1 MVPRSLS
8 RKVLA
13 IILAAST
20 LITTALTAITFYI
33 DYRSE
38 LGLLDRSFGQ
48 LERLTLGPLSAAV
61 WSFDDEQI
69 IKFLE
74 GIVATGDF
82 VEADLFDLDGTKL
95 QTFHR
100 PHNSERQS
108 FPFQLL
114 LESPSVDKNFKLVL
128 NQGSNQT
135 REVGTLR
142 VKASRI
148 AILQR
153 LMQKLLLTFGLQ
165 AIKTLIISLVI
176 LAIVQ
181 NLLTRHILY
190 VARFLENLRLN
201 SLKSSQLLSLNRN
214 NRYPDEFDS
223 LVTTVN
229 AMVTELSIYQK
240 QNEDRLKEKER
251 EIEVQKMNAINS
263 ARLASLGEMAGGIAH
278 EINNPLAII
287 VGSAQ
292 RLERELEHNN
302 YSQVRKCSTQI
313 RQTCE
318 RISKVVTS
326 LRKLARDGE
335 NSPRTRFSMAKLV
348 QEVLSLCEEKIRQD
362 SITIEVDIQEDIDL
376 VGNEVE
382 VSQVLFNLINNAA
395 DAVRELDRKWI
406 HIVGTRRNGSYIVSV
421 IDSGKGIPPAI
432 AGRIMEPFYTTK
444 EVGKGTGLG
453 LSISLSIAKRHGGD
467 LKLDNNSL
475 HTKFDLYIPE
485 DGTVGS
491 ALVQGLDR
499 PGTIG

>member
-153 LMQKLLLTFGLQ
+153 LMQKLFLTFGLQ

-201 SLKSSQLLSLNRN
+201 SLKS
-214 NRYPDEFDS
+214 
-223 LVTTVN
+223 
-229 AMVTELSIYQK
+229 
-240 QNEDRLKEKER
+240 
-251 EIEVQKMNAINS
+251 
-263 ARLASLGEMAGGIAH
+263 
-278 EINNPLAII
+278 
-287 VGSAQ
+287 
-292 RLERELEHNN
+292 
-302 YSQVRKCSTQI
+302 
-313 RQTCE
+313 
-318 RISKVVTS
+318 
-326 LRKLARDGE
+326 
-335 NSPRTRFSMAKLV
+335 
-348 QEVLSLCEEKIRQD
+348 
-362 SITIEVDIQEDIDL
+362 
-376 VGNEVE
+376 
-382 VSQVLFNLINNAA
+382 
-395 DAVRELDRKWI
+395 
-406 HIVGTRRNGSYIVSV
+406 
-421 IDSGKGIPPAI
+421 
-432 AGRIMEPFYTTK
+432 
-444 EVGKGTGLG
+444 
-453 LSISLSIAKRHGGD
+453 
-467 LKLDNNSL
+467 
-475 HTKFDLYIPE
+475 
-485 DGTVGS
+485 
-491 ALVQGLDR
+491 
-499 PGTIG
+499 

>member
-1 MVPRSLS
+1 MHPRSLS

-20 LITTALTAITFYI
+20 LITTVLTAITFYI
-33 DYRSE
+33 EYRSE

-48 LERLTLGPLSAAV
+48 LERLTLSPLSTAV

-69 IKFLE
+69 TKFLE

-82 VEADLFDLDGTKL
+82 VEAALYDMEGVELF
-95 QTFHR
+95 TFHR
-100 PHNSERQS
+100 PANIERQS
-108 FPFQLL
+108 IPLQFFFDN
-114 LESPSVDKNFKLVL
+114 PSVDRAFKLTL
-128 NQGSNQT
+128 NQGSIPM
-135 REVGTLR
+135 RELGTLR
-142 VKASRI
+142 VKASRV

-153 LMQKLLLTFGLQ
+153 LFQKLLLTFAMQ
-165 AIKTLIISLVI
+165 AVKTLLISLVI

-181 NLLTRHILY
+181 KLLTRHVMY
-190 VARFLENLRLN
+190 VAKFLENLSIQ
-201 SLKSSQLLSLNRN
+201 SLKSPQSLSLGRN

-223 LVTTVN
+223 LVFTVN
-229 AMVTELSIYQK
+229 SMVSELALYQK
-240 QNEDRLKEKER
+240 QNEDRLREKER
-251 EIEVQKMNAINS
+251 EIEIQKMNAINS

-292 RLERELEHNN
+292 RLERELDSSN

-318 RISKVVTS
+318 RIGKVVTS

-335 NSPRTRFSMAKLV
+335 NSPRTRFSVAKLV

-362 SITIEVDIQEDIDL
+362 SIAIEVEFQDDIDIF
-376 VGNEVE
+376 GNEVE

-406 HIVGTRRNGSYIVSV
+406 HIVGTKRQGNYIVSV
-421 IDSGKGIPPAI
+421 IDSGHGIQPAI
-432 AGRIMEPFYTTK
+432 ASRIMEPFFTTK

-453 LSISLSIAKRHGGD
+453 LSISLSIAKRHAGD
-467 LKLDNNSL
+467 LRLDVTSP
-475 HTKFDLYIPE
+475 HTKFDLTLPSVPAAGNI
-485 DGTVGS
+485 
-491 ALVQGLDR
+491 
-499 PGTIG
+499 

>member
-48 LERLTLGPLSAAV
+48 LERLTLGPLSTAV

-69 IKFLE
+69 SKFLE

-82 VEADLFDLDGTKL
+82 VEADLFDMDGTEL
-95 QTFHR
+95 YTFHR
-100 PHNSERQS
+100 PEQNQTPT
-108 FPFQLL
+108 FPLHFFIDK
-114 LESPSVDKNFKLVL
+114 PSVDKTFKLFL
-128 NQGSNQT
+128 NQGTAQV

-142 VKASRI
+142 VKASRL

-153 LMQKLLLTFGLQ
+153 LMRKLILTFALQ
-165 AIKTLIISLVI
+165 AVKTLIISLVI

-181 NLLTRHILY
+181 NLLTKHIMH
-190 VARFLENLRLN
+190 VARYLENLRVN
-201 SLKSSQLLSLNRN
+201 SLKSTQALNLGRN
-214 NRYPDEFDS
+214 NRYPDEFDT

-229 AMVTELSIYQK
+229 AMVSELTVYQK
-240 QNEDRLKEKER
+240 QNEDRLREKER
-251 EIEVQKMNAINS
+251 EIEIQKMNAINS

-292 RLERELEHNN
+292 RLERELDNSN
-302 YSQVRKCSTQI
+302 YSQVRKCSNQI

-318 RISKVVTS
+318 RIGKVVTS

-335 NSPRTRFSMAKLV
+335 NSPRTRFSVAKLV

-362 SITIEVDIQEDIDL
+362 NITIEVDIQEDKDL
-376 VGNEVE
+376 TGNEVE

-395 DAVRELDRKWI
+395 DAVRDLDKKWI
-406 HIVGTRRNGSYIVSV
+406 HIVGARRSGTYVISV
-421 IDSGKGIPPAI
+421 IDSGKGIPVSI
-432 AGRIMEPFYTTK
+432 ATRIMEPFYTTK

-467 LKLDNNSL
+467 LKLDSNSL

-485 DGTVGS
+485 DL
-491 ALVQGLDR
+491 ALV
-499 PGTIG
+499 

>member
-1 MVPRSLS
+1 MLPRSLS

-13 IILAAST
+13 YILTAST
-20 LITTALTAITFYI
+20 LITTALTAITFYF

-48 LERLTLGPLSAAV
+48 LERLTLGPLSNAV

-69 IKFLE
+69 SKFLE

-82 VEADLFDLDGTKL
+82 VEADLFDMDGTEL
-95 QTFHR
+95 YTFHR
-100 PHNSERQS
+100 PDHDQRSN
-108 FPFQLL
+108 FPFEMLV
-114 LESPSVDKNFKLVL
+114 ETPSVDKTFKLMM
-128 NQGSNQT
+128 NQGQNQL

-181 NLLTRHILY
+181 NLLTRHIMH
-190 VARFLENLRLN
+190 VARYLENLRLS
-201 SLKSSQLLSLNRN
+201 SLRFAEPLSLNRH
-214 NRYPDEFDS
+214 NRSPDEFDS
-223 LVTTVN
+223 LVSTVN
-229 AMVTELSIYQK
+229 VMVNELSLYQK
-240 QNEDRLKEKER
+240 QNEDRLQEKER

-292 RLERELEHNN
+292 RLERELDNN
-302 YSQVRKCSTQI
+302 NFSQVRKCSNQI

-318 RISKVVTS
+318 RIGKVVAS

-335 NSPRTRFSMAKLV
+335 NGPKTRFSMAKLV

-362 SITIEVDIQEDIDL
+362 SITIEVDIQEDFDL

-395 DAVRELDRKWI
+395 DAVRMLDRKWI
-406 HIVGTRRNGSYIVSV
+406 HIIGTRRNGSYVISV
-421 IDSGKGIPPAI
+421 IDSGKGIPDPI
-432 AGRIMEPFYTTK
+432 ASRIMEPFYTTK

-467 LKLDNNSL
+467 LKLDMHSL

-485 DGTVGS
+485 ELQA
-491 ALVQGLDR
+491 ALTSNG
-499 PGTIG
+499 

>member
-20 LITTALTAITFYI
+20 LITAALTAITFYI

-38 LGLLDRSFGQ
+38 LGLLDRSFAQ
-48 LERLTLGPLSAAV
+48 LERLTLGPLSTAV

-69 IKFLE
+69 SKFLE

-82 VEADLFDLDGTKL
+82 VEANLYDMDGTEL
-95 QTFHR
+95 YTFHR
-100 PHNSERQS
+100 PDNTQPQT
-108 FPFQLL
+108 FAFQIIS
-114 LESPSVDKNFKLVL
+114 ESPSVDKTFKLL
-128 NQGSNQT
+128 LHKGSNQV
-135 REVGTLR
+135 REVGILR
-142 VKASRI
+142 VKASRL

-153 LMQKLLLTFGLQ
+153 LLQKLLLTFGLQ

-181 NLLTRHILY
+181 NLLTRHIMHA
-190 VARFLENLRLN
+190 ARFLENLRLN
-201 SLKSSQLLSLNRN
+201 SLKSSLSLSLNRH

-223 LVTTVN
+223 LVYTIN
-229 AMVTELSIYQK
+229 AMVSELAAFQK
-240 QNEDRLKEKER
+240 QNEDRLREQER

-292 RLERELEHNN
+292 RLERELDNN
-302 YSQVRKCSTQI
+302 NFSQVRKCSTQI

-318 RISKVVTS
+318 RIGKVVTS

-362 SITIEVDIQEDIDL
+362 SITIEVDIQEDWDL
-376 VGNEVE
+376 MGNEVE
-382 VSQVLFNLINNAA
+382 VSQILFNLISNAA
-395 DAVRELDRKWI
+395 DAVRDLDHKWI
-406 HIVGTRRNGSYIVSV
+406 HIVGNRQAGSYIVSV
-421 IDSGKGIPPAI
+421 IDSGKGIPAPI
-432 AGRIMEPFYTTK
+432 ATRIMEPFYTTK

-467 LKLDNNSL
+467 LKLDSNSL

-485 DGTVGS
+485 EQAAS
-491 ALVQGLDR
+491 
-499 PGTIG
+499 